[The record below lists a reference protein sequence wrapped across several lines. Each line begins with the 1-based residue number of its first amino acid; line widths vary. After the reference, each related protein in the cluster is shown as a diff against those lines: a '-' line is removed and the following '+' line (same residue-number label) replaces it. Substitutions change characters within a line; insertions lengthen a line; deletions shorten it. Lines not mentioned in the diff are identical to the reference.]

1 MAENFDQELFDDARR
16 EFLSH
21 LRYAQGHRPTTCYAY
36 NSDLG
41 IWGAW
46 LVEAGKDWQ
55 TVKYPDVEQ
64 FAAWQSRDRG
74 VSPAMVNRRLSALST
89 FYRWLL
95 RGGIVEHDPVA
106 LAQKPKRPL
115 RIPVWLERE
124 EQAQLEATI
133 RDRRNLPI
141 NVFGHH
147 QKRMTETR
155 RRYEMLFG
163 LLLNSG
169 LRISEALGL
178 KVSDVRLVEGI
189 AKSVRVIG
197 KGNKERLVPLPASFA
212 QVFGFWL
219 KDRPRGEA
227 VFAKADGK
235 PISPQ
240 AARAYLRGMLKKAG
254 IDKKISPHKLRHT
267 YATNLLNAGAE
278 LVDIKALL
286 GHESVATTQIYT
298 NVGQERMEKVVGR
311 L

>member
-1 MAENFDQELFDDARR
+1 MFDQELVDDARR

-21 LRYAQGHRPTTCYAY
+21 LRYAKGHRPTTCYAY

-64 FAAWQSRDRG
+64 FAAWQLRDRG
-74 VSPAMVNRRLSALST
+74 ISPAIVNRRLSALST
-89 FYRWLL
+89 FYRWLM
-95 RGGIVEHDPVA
+95 RGGIVDQDPVA

-133 RDRRNLPI
+133 RDRRNIPI
-141 NVFGHH
+141 NVFGRN
-147 QKRMTETR
+147 QQRMTETR

-169 LRISEALGL
+169 LRISEALAL
-178 KVSDVRLVEGI
+178 KASDVRLVAGT

-197 KGNKERLVPLPASFA
+197 KGDKERLVPLPEAFGA
-212 QVFGFWL
+212 VFGFWL
-219 KDRPRGEA
+219 KDRARGEF
-227 VFAKADGK
+227 VFARATGQK
-235 PISPQ
+235 PVSAQ
-240 AARAYLRGMLKKAG
+240 AARAYLRLMLKKAG
-254 IDKKISPHKLRHT
+254 IEKKISPHKLRHT

-298 NVGQERMEKVVGR
+298 NVGQERMEQVVGR